1 MSQDALGSP
10 LLHLDLPA
18 DLLHGVA
25 LRPPA
30 VLWDGARYRGSVL
43 QQAQWDQARVLSG
56 VVTVVRHTHFAGV
69 VAVSAVHARQA
80 AMVLAPVWQAS
91 DAVQTP
97 PDDAA
102 DSDEIRYGLR
112 LPPLDTPVGVRA
124 TVWAL
129 NGHAGV
135 WLPACTPGTQ
145 AQIRR
150 ELAALLQQAVETI
163 RVTVHAT
170 IDGADSEGGDAAHP
184 LDLMDA
190 AADAALLSQA
200 VGRPVCVV
208 CRSGVA
214 EELVLRVPVDDAT
227 AGSAGGGADA
237 LNAAAL
243 NAAVSDAGALNA
255 AASNAG
261 ASNAAVSDAGTSNA
275 DASNAFASDG
285 SATNAT
291 AFTPQLDSRAAA
303 GAASLRSDAPWAVR
317 PSLARLLSQPA
328 QAGASAHATVCGASV
343 TSPRRA
349 LPPLRASVDELNA
362 AQVFAQE
369 SQWHEAALAHGKDP
383 IAWRLEQLPEGKGRQ
398 LARQVVGRARLNTG
412 AGAGAGAGA
421 DANAGAGAGADAN
434 AKANAKANAN
444 ANADADAAPA
454 PSAGLL
460 HGTGFATAQV
470 QCVDDDGAARMV
482 WSAWV
487 AEVSVRAQTG
497 QVEVTRVVAGHDS
510 QRLQPAQGAPVHAH
524 IEQQTPWLLD
534 NARRL
539 LAGPP
544 AFDDWVSPSF
554 KDDAADRAV
563 RPYEGGDG
571 AMRPRAAGDVADG
584 NVTQGRLAVD
594 GVVTLPAAAAIANA
608 IHQATGVRLRQAPF
622 DTEALRLALQDRRR
636 PKWGTSARGRLAR
649 AGVWLAAGVAGLAG
663 MVAALWPVKSALPLT
678 AGPDVS
684 LYSMR
689 AIERGRVVAAAGDC
703 IACHTAPGGQANAGG
718 LALDTPFGTIYS
730 TNITPDNDTG
740 IGRWSYP
747 AFERAMRQGVHQDG
761 RQLYPAFPY
770 TAYAKLSEADMQ
782 ALYGYLMSQPAVK
795 SEPPKT
801 QLAFPFNMRPLLA
814 GWNALFHDAT
824 PFTPDPSRSAQWL
837 RGAYL
842 VEGVGHCAACH
853 SPRNRLGA
861 EKKGVHY
868 LAGGEAEGWTAPAL
882 NQLASGPR
890 AWSGDELFQYLRTGY
905 SPSHGVAAGP
915 MAPVIHGLAE
925 LPDSDLKAIT
935 TYLLDLPKRQGDG
948 NAEYAASAASASA
961 SASAS
966 ATASPSP
973 SLSSLSPKTQTTI
986 NTAAAPKT
994 ASASAS
1000 ATTPAAATIQSL
1012 QGRRANGERI
1022 YQNACAVCHEAGSGP
1037 TLFGAKPL
1045 LAANTNLHADT
1056 PDNLIQVILH
1066 GIQEP
1071 ADDALGYMPGFKD
1084 SLDDKQVA
1092 DLLGYLRERFA
1103 PDEDAW
1109 PDPGTTIKRL
1119 RNHAELN

>member
-1 MSQDALGSP
+1 MSSDTLALPHHHAGLSAA
-10 LLHLDLPA
+10 LPA

-25 LRPPA
+25 LRPPS

-43 QQAQWDQARVLSG
+43 QHAQLEQARGLAG
-56 VVTVVRHTHFAGV
+56 VVMAVQRTHFAGV
-69 VAVSAVHARQA
+69 VAVSPVHARQA
-80 AMVLAPVWQAS
+80 AVALVPVWHGP

-97 PDDAA
+97 RADAA
-102 DSDEIRYGLR
+102 DPDQIRYGMR
-112 LPPLDTPVGVRA
+112 LPSSEARAGARA
-124 TVWAL
+124 TAWVL
-129 NGHAGV
+129 NGHASV
-135 WLPACTPGTQ
+135 WLPACTPATQ
-145 AQIRR
+145 AQVRR
-150 ELAALLQQAVETI
+150 ELAALLQQAEDTI
-163 RVTVHAT
+163 NVTV
-170 IDGADSEGGDAAHP
+170 DGAVSEGQDAVHP

-200 VGRPVCVV
+200 VGRPVCVA
-208 CRSGVA
+208 CQSGVA
-214 EELVLRVPVDDAT
+214 DELVLRVPVTGGT
-227 AGSAGGGADA
+227 AESVA
-237 LNAAAL
+237 LNADDSDSSTVTPQPASAADACVASL
-243 NAAVSDAGALNA
+243 LSDA
-255 AASNAG
+255 S
-261 ASNAAVSDAGTSNA
+261 
-275 DASNAFASDG
+275 
-285 SATNAT
+285 
-291 AFTPQLDSRAAA
+291 
-303 GAASLRSDAPWAVR
+303 WAMR
-317 PSLARLLSQPA
+317 PSLARLLSQPG
-328 QAGASAHATVCGASV
+328 QASASAHATVSGDSV
-343 TSPRRA
+343 RSSRRA

-369 SQWHEAALAHGKDP
+369 SQWHEAALAQDKDP
-383 IAWRLEQLPEGKGRQ
+383 IAWRLEHLPEGKGRD
-398 LARQVVGRARLNTG
+398 LARQVIARATSR
-412 AGAGAGAGA
+412 A
-421 DANAGAGAGADAN
+421 DD
-434 AKANAKANAN
+434 
-444 ANADADAAPA
+444 APA
-454 PSAGLL
+454 PRVGLL

-487 AEVSVRAQTG
+487 AEVSVQPQTG
-497 QVEVTRVVAGHDS
+497 HVDVTRVVAGHDS
-510 QRLQPAQGAPVHAH
+510 QHLQSAQAASMQAE
-524 IEQQTPWLLD
+524 IEQQTPWLLA

-544 AFDDWVSPSF
+544 AFDVWTSPSQQH
-554 KDDAADRAV
+554 DAEAAV
-563 RPYEGGDG
+563 ALRRYESGDG
-571 AMRPRAAGDVADG
+571 LVQRAATANALDG
-584 NVTQGRLAVD
+584 VVKQGQLAVD

-608 IHQATGVRLRQAPF
+608 IHNATGVRLRQAPF
-622 DTEALRLALQDRRR
+622 DTESLRLALADQR
-636 PKWGTSARGRLAR
+636 PARARGVLAR
-649 AGVWLAAGVAGLAG
+649 GWMWLAAGMAGLAG
-663 MVAALWPVKSALPLT
+663 VAAALWPLKPALPLT
-678 AGPDVS
+678 ASPDVS

-689 AIERGRVVAAAGDC
+689 AIERGRLVAAAGDC
-703 IACHTAPGGQANAGG
+703 IACHTAPGGKANAGG

-770 TAYAKLSEADMQ
+770 TAYAKLSDADMQ

-861 EKKGVHY
+861 EKKGVHH
-868 LAGGEAEGWTAPAL
+868 LAGGEAEGWSAPAL
-882 NQLASGPR
+882 NQLATGPR
-890 AWSGDELFQYLRTGY
+890 AWTDDELFQYLRTGY

-925 LPDSDLKAIT
+925 LPDSDVKAIT
-935 TYLLDLPKRQGDG
+935 TYLLDLPKPKG
-948 NAEYAASAASASA
+948 EPAAAPVAPASS
-961 SASAS
+961 SSS
-966 ATASPSP
+966 SPSP
-973 SLSSLSPKTQTTI
+973 SPSSPSSLLP
-986 NTAAAPKT
+986 AAAT
-994 ASASAS
+994 TTTTTTTSAPSPA
-1000 ATTPAAATIQSL
+1000 PAAATIQSL

-1045 LAANTNLHADT
+1045 LSANTNLHAAT

-1109 PDPGTTIKRL
+1109 PDPTTTIKRL

>member
-1 MSQDALGSP
+1 MSSDTLALPHHHAGLP
-10 LLHLDLPA
+10 AALPA

-25 LRPPA
+25 LRPPS

-43 QQAQWDQARVLSG
+43 QHVQLDQARALAG
-56 VVTVVRHTHFAGV
+56 VVMAVQRTHFAGV
-69 VAVSAVHARQA
+69 VAVSPVHARQA
-80 AMVLAPVWQAS
+80 AVALAPVWHAP

-97 PDDAA
+97 RADAA
-102 DSDEIRYGLR
+102 DPDQIRYGMR
-112 LPPLDTPVGVRA
+112 LPSSEPRAGARA
-124 TVWAL
+124 TAWVL
-129 NGHAGV
+129 NGHASV
-135 WLPACTPGTQ
+135 WLPACTPATQ
-145 AQIRR
+145 AQVRR
-150 ELAALLQQAVETI
+150 ELAALLQQAEDTI
-163 RVTVHAT
+163 NVTV
-170 IDGADSEGGDAAHP
+170 DGAVSEGQDAVHP

-200 VGRPVCVV
+200 VGRPVCVA
-208 CRSGVA
+208 CQSGVA
-214 EELVLRVPVDDAT
+214 DELVLRVPVTDAT
-227 AGSAGGGADA
+227 AESVA
-237 LNAAAL
+237 L
-243 NAAVSDAGALNA
+243 
-255 AASNAG
+255 
-261 ASNAAVSDAGTSNA
+261 NA
-275 DASNAFASDG
+275 DASDS
-285 SATNAT
+285 STV
-291 AFTPQLDSRAAA
+291 TPQPASAADA
-303 GAASLRSDAPWAVR
+303 CVASLLSDAPWAVR
-317 PSLARLLSQPA
+317 PSLARLLSQPG
-328 QAGASAHATVCGASV
+328 QASASAHATVSGDSV
-343 TSPRRA
+343 GSSRRA

-369 SQWHEAALAHGKDP
+369 SLWHEAALAQDKDP
-383 IAWRLEQLPEGKGRQ
+383 IAWRLEHLPEGKGRD
-398 LARQVVGRARLNTG
+398 LARQVIDRATSR
-412 AGAGAGAGA
+412 A
-421 DANAGAGAGADAN
+421 DD
-434 AKANAKANAN
+434 
-444 ANADADAAPA
+444 APA
-454 PSAGLL
+454 PRVGLL

-487 AEVSVRAQTG
+487 AEVSVQPQTG
-497 QVEVTRVVAGHDS
+497 HVDVTRVVAGHDS
-510 QRLQPAQGAPVHAH
+510 QHLHPAQAASMQAE
-524 IEQQTPWLLD
+524 IEQQTPWLLA

-544 AFDDWVSPSF
+544 AFDDWTSPTQQH
-554 KDDAADRAV
+554 DAEAAV
-563 RPYEGGDG
+563 ALRRYESGDG
-571 AMRPRAAGDVADG
+571 LVQRDATANALDG
-584 NVTQGRLAVD
+584 VVKQGQLAVD

-608 IHQATGVRLRQAPF
+608 IHNATGVRLRQAPF
-622 DTEALRLALQDRRR
+622 DTESLRLALADQR
-636 PKWGTSARGRLAR
+636 PTRGRGVLARGWM
-649 AGVWLAAGVAGLAG
+649 WLAAGMAGLAG
-663 MVAALWPVKSALPLT
+663 VAAALWPLKPALPLT

-689 AIERGRVVAAAGDC
+689 AVERGRLVAAAGDC
-703 IACHTAPGGQANAGG
+703 IACHTAPGGKANAGG

-770 TAYAKLSEADMQ
+770 TAYAKLSDADMQ

-801 QLAFPFNMRPLLA
+801 ELAFPFNMRPLLA

-882 NQLASGPR
+882 NQLATGPR
-890 AWSGDELFQYLRTGY
+890 AWTGDELFQYLRTGY

-925 LPDSDLKAIT
+925 LPDSDVKAIT
-935 TYLLDLPKRQGDG
+935 TYLLDLPKPKGEP
-948 NAEYAASAASASA
+948 AAAPVAPASSSPAASSS
-961 SASAS
+961 S
-966 ATASPSP
+966 SPSP
-973 SLSSLSPKTQTTI
+973 SPSSPSSLSP
-986 NTAAAPKT
+986 AAAT
-994 ASASAS
+994 APSPA
-1000 ATTPAAATIQSL
+1000 PAAATIQSL

-1045 LAANTNLHADT
+1045 LSANTNLHATT

-1109 PDPGTTIKRL
+1109 PDPTTTIKRL

>member
-1 MSQDALGSP
+1 MSSDTLASP
-10 LLHLDLPA
+10 HHHAGLPA
-18 DLLHGVA
+18 ALPTDLLHGLA
-25 LRPPA
+25 LRPPS

-43 QQAQWDQARVLSG
+43 QHAQLDQARALAG
-56 VVTVVRHTHFAGV
+56 VVLAVQRTHFVGV
-69 VAVSAVHARQA
+69 VAVSPVHARQA
-80 AMVLAPVWQAS
+80 AMALAPVWQAP

-97 PDDAA
+97 RADAA
-102 DSDEIRYGLR
+102 DSDPIRYGMR
-112 LPPLDTPVGVRA
+112 LPSSEPRAGARA
-124 TVWAL
+124 TAWVL
-129 NGHAGV
+129 NGHASM
-135 WLPACTPGTQ
+135 WLPACSPATQ
-145 AQIRR
+145 AQVRR
-150 ELAALLQQAVETI
+150 ELAALLQQAEDTI
-163 RVTVHAT
+163 RVTV
-170 IDGADSEGGDAAHP
+170 DGAVSAGQDAVHP

-200 VGRPVCVV
+200 VGRPVCVA
-208 CRSGVA
+208 CQSHAA
-214 EELVLRVPVDDAT
+214 EELVLRVPVTGAT
-227 AGSAGGGADA
+227 TESVA
-237 LNAAAL
+237 LNVVASNHAA
-243 NAAVSDAGALNA
+243 SNA
-255 AASNAG
+255 AASNASTSS
-261 ASNAAVSDAGTSNA
+261 ASTLSPQPASAADAFVAAMLSDAS
-275 DASNAFASDG
+275 
-285 SATNAT
+285 
-291 AFTPQLDSRAAA
+291 
-303 GAASLRSDAPWAVR
+303 WAVR
-317 PSLARLLSQPA
+317 PSLARLLSQPG
-328 QAGASAHATVCGASV
+328 QASASAHATVCGASV
-343 TSPRRA
+343 TSSRRA

-369 SQWHEAALAHGKDP
+369 SQWHENALAHDKDP
-383 IAWRLEQLPEGKGRQ
+383 IAWRLEHLPEGKGRE
-398 LARQVVGRARLNTG
+398 LARQVVDRATSH
-412 AGAGAGAGA
+412 A
-421 DANAGAGAGADAN
+421 D
-434 AKANAKANAN
+434 
-444 ANADADAAPA
+444 DAAA
-454 PSAGLL
+454 RRAGLL

-487 AEVSVRAQTG
+487 AEVSVQPQTG
-497 QVEVTRVVAGHDS
+497 HVDVTRVVAGHDS
-510 QRLQPAQGAPVHAH
+510 QHMQPAQAASMHAE
-524 IEQQTPWLLD
+524 IEQQTPWLLA

-544 AFDDWVSPSF
+544 TFDDWTSPSQQ
-554 KDDAADRAV
+554 DDAENAIALRRDA
-563 RPYEGGDG
+563 GGDG
-571 AMRPRAAGDVADG
+571 LVQRDATANALDG
-584 NVTQGRLAVD
+584 VVKQGQLAVD
-594 GVVTLPAAAAIANA
+594 GAVTLPAAAAIANA
-608 IHQATGVRLRQAPF
+608 IHNATGVRLRQAPF
-622 DTEALRLALQDRRR
+622 DTESLRLALANQR
-636 PKWGTSARGRLAR
+636 PSRARGLLAR
-649 AGVWLAAGVAGLAG
+649 GGVWLAAGMAGLAG
-663 MVAALWPVKSALPLT
+663 VAAALWPLKPALPLT

-684 LYSMR
+684 LYSLR
-689 AIERGRVVAAAGDC
+689 AIERGRLVAAAGDC
-703 IACHTAPGGQANAGG
+703 IACHTAPGGKANAGG

-770 TAYAKLSEADMQ
+770 TAYAKLSDADMQ

-882 NQLASGPR
+882 NQLAIGPR
-890 AWSGDELFQYLRTGY
+890 AWTGDELFQYLRTGY

-925 LPDSDLKAIT
+925 LPDSDVKAIT
-935 TYLLDLPKRQGDG
+935 TYLLDLPKPKG
-948 NAEYAASAASASA
+948 EPAAAPVAPASS
-961 SASAS
+961 SP
-966 ATASPSP
+966 ATSPLSSSSPSSP
-973 SLSSLSPKTQTTI
+973 SSLSP
-986 NTAAAPKT
+986 AAATTTTTTT
-994 ASASAS
+994 ATSPA
-1000 ATTPAAATIQSL
+1000 PAAATIHSL

-1045 LAANTNLHADT
+1045 LSANTNLHAAT

-1109 PDPGTTIKRL
+1109 PDPTTTIKRL

>member
-1 MSQDALGSP
+1 MSSDTLASP
-10 LLHLDLPA
+10 HHHAGLPAALPA

-25 LRPPA
+25 LRPSG

-43 QQAQWDQARVLSG
+43 QHVELDQARALAG
-56 VVTVVRHTHFAGV
+56 VVMAVQRTHFAGV
-69 VAVSAVHARQA
+69 VAVSPVHARQA
-80 AMVLAPVWQAS
+80 AMALAPVWLAP
-91 DAVQTP
+91 DAVQGSRA
-97 PDDAA
+97 DAA
-102 DSDEIRYGLR
+102 DPDQIRYGMR
-112 LPPLDTPVGVRA
+112 LPSSEPRAGARA
-124 TVWAL
+124 TAWVL
-129 NGHAGV
+129 NGHASV
-135 WLPACTPGTQ
+135 WLPACSLATQ
-145 AQIRR
+145 AQVRR
-150 ELAALLQQAVETI
+150 ELAALLQQAEDTI
-163 RVTVHAT
+163 NVTVGGAV
-170 IDGADSEGGDAAHP
+170 DGAVAESQDSVHP

-200 VGRPVCVV
+200 VGRPVCVA
-208 CRSGVA
+208 CQSHVA
-214 EELVLRVPVDDAT
+214 DELVLRVAT
-227 AGSAGGGADA
+227 AGETAESVA
-237 LNAAAL
+237 LNAFASNTGAA
-243 NAAVSDAGALNA
+243 NA
-255 AASNAG
+255 AASDAAPSS
-261 ASNAAVSDAGTSNA
+261 ASSLTPQPASAADGCVAALLSDAS
-275 DASNAFASDG
+275 
-285 SATNAT
+285 
-291 AFTPQLDSRAAA
+291 
-303 GAASLRSDAPWAVR
+303 WAVR
-317 PSLARLLSQPA
+317 PSLARLLSQPG
-328 QAGASAHATVCGASV
+328 QASASAHATVCGASV
-343 TSPRRA
+343 TSSRRVQ
-349 LPPLRASVDELNA
+349 PPLRASVDELNA

-369 SQWHEAALAHGKDP
+369 SQWHEAALAQDKDP
-383 IAWRLEQLPEGKGRQ
+383 IAWRLEHLPEGKGRD
-398 LARQVVGRARLNTG
+398 LARQVVDRAATH
-412 AGAGAGAGA
+412 A
-421 DANAGAGAGADAN
+421 DD
-434 AKANAKANAN
+434 
-444 ANADADAAPA
+444 APA
-454 PSAGLL
+454 PRPGLL
-460 HGTGFATAQV
+460 HGRGFATAQV

-487 AEVSVRAQTG
+487 AEVSVQPQTG
-497 QVEVTRVVAGHDS
+497 HVDVTRVVAGHDS
-510 QRLQPAQGAPVHAH
+510 QHLQPAQAASMQAE
-524 IEQQTPWLLD
+524 IEQQTPWLLA

-544 AFDDWVSPSF
+544 AFDDWASPSQQE
-554 KDDAADRAV
+554 DAETAIALR
-563 RPYEGGDG
+563 GD
-571 AMRPRAAGDVADG
+571 ASRDG
-584 NVTQGRLAVD
+584 LVQRDATANALDGVVKQGQLAVD

-608 IHQATGVRLRQAPF
+608 IHNATGVRLRQAPF
-622 DTEALRLALQDRRR
+622 DTESLRLALADQR
-636 PKWGTSARGRLAR
+636 PARARGPLAR
-649 AGVWLAAGVAGLAG
+649 GWMWLAAGMAGLAG
-663 MVAALWPVKSALPLT
+663 VAAALWPLKPALPLT

-684 LYSMR
+684 LYSKR
-689 AIERGRVVAAAGDC
+689 AIERGRLVAAAGDC
-703 IACHTAPGGQANAGG
+703 IACHTAPGGKANAGG

-770 TAYAKLSEADMQ
+770 TAYAKLSDADMQ

-882 NQLASGPR
+882 NQLASGAR
-890 AWSGDELFQYLRTGY
+890 AWTGDELFQYLRTGY

-925 LPDSDLKAIT
+925 LPDSDVKAIT
-935 TYLLDLPKRQGDG
+935 TYLLDLPKPKG
-948 NAEYAASAASASA
+948 EPAAAPVATASSSSAASPS
-961 SASAS
+961 S
-966 ATASPSP
+966 SPSP
-973 SLSSLSPKTQTTI
+973 SPSSPSSLSP
-986 NTAAAPKT
+986 AAATTT
-994 ASASAS
+994 AT
-1000 ATTPAAATIQSL
+1000 ATAPSPAPAAPTIQSL

-1037 TLFGAKPL
+1037 TLFGVKPL
-1045 LAANTNLHADT
+1045 LSANTNLHAAT

-1084 SLDDKQVA
+1084 SLDDRQVA

-1109 PDPGTTIKRL
+1109 PDPTTTIKRL

>member
-1 MSQDALGSP
+1 MSSNTLASP
-10 LLHLDLPA
+10 RHHAGLPAALPA

-25 LRPPA
+25 LRPPG

-43 QQAQWDQARVLSG
+43 RHVQLDQARALAG
-56 VVTVVRHTHFAGV
+56 VVMAVQRTHFAGV
-69 VAVSAVHARQA
+69 VAVSPVHARQA
-80 AMVLAPVWQAS
+80 AMALAPVWQA
-91 DAVQTP
+91 
-97 PDDAA
+97 PDVVPSSRADAA
-102 DSDEIRYGLR
+102 DPDQLRYGMR
-112 LPPLDTPVGVRA
+112 LPSSEPRA
-124 TVWAL
+124 GARVTAWVL
-129 NGHAGV
+129 NGHASV
-135 WLPACTPGTQ
+135 WLPACTPGTH

-150 ELAALLQQAVETI
+150 ELAALLQQAEGTI
-163 RVTVHAT
+163 SVTV
-170 IDGADSEGGDAAHP
+170 DGVVDGVVAESQDAVHP

-200 VGRPVCVV
+200 VGRPVCVA
-208 CRSGVA
+208 CQSSVA
-214 EELVLRVPVDDAT
+214 DELVLRVPVT
-227 AGSAGGGADA
+227 GARA
-237 LNAAAL
+237 ES
-243 NAAVSDAGALNA
+243 V
-255 AASNAG
+255 
-261 ASNAAVSDAGTSNA
+261 ASNAAVSNA
-275 DASNAFASDG
+275 APSSG
-285 SATNAT
+285 STL
-291 AFTPQLDSRAAA
+291 TPQTASAAD
-303 GAASLRSDAPWAVR
+303 GRVAALLSDAAWAVR
-317 PSLARLLSQPA
+317 PSLARLLSQPG
-328 QAGASAHATVCGASV
+328 QASASAHATVCGASV
-343 TSPRRA
+343 TSSRRA
-349 LPPLRASVDELNA
+349 LPPLRARVDELNA

-369 SQWHEAALAHGKDP
+369 SQWHEAALAQDKDP
-383 IAWRLEQLPEGKGRQ
+383 IAWRLEHLPEGKGRD
-398 LARQVVGRARLNTG
+398 LARQVVDRATSR
-412 AGAGAGAGA
+412 
-421 DANAGAGAGADAN
+421 
-434 AKANAKANAN
+434 
-444 ANADADAAPA
+444 ADADAAPR
-454 PSAGLL
+454 AGLL

-487 AEVSVRAQTG
+487 AEVSVQPQTG
-497 QVEVTRVVAGHDS
+497 HVDVTRVVAGHDS
-510 QRLQPAQGAPVHAH
+510 QFLQPAQSASMQAE
-524 IEQQTPWLLD
+524 IEQQTPWLLA

-544 AFDDWVSPSF
+544 AFDDWTSPSQQGDAETAIALRGDASRDGLVPRDATANAL
-554 KDDAADRAV
+554 DDV
-563 RPYEGGDG
+563 
-571 AMRPRAAGDVADG
+571 VK
-584 NVTQGRLAVD
+584 QGQLAVD

-608 IHQATGVRLRQAPF
+608 IRNATGVRLRQAPF
-622 DTEALRLALQDRRR
+622 DTESLRLALADQR
-636 PKWGTSARGRLAR
+636 PARARGPLAR
-649 AGVWLAAGVAGLAG
+649 GWMWLAAGMAGLAG
-663 MVAALWPVKSALPLT
+663 VAAALWPIKPALPLT

-684 LYSMR
+684 LYSIR
-689 AIERGRVVAAAGDC
+689 AIERGRLVAAAGDC
-703 IACHTAPGGQANAGG
+703 IACHTAPGGKANAGG

-770 TAYAKLSEADMQ
+770 TAYAKLSDADMQ

-890 AWSGDELFQYLRTGY
+890 AWTGDELFQYLRTGY

-925 LPDSDLKAIT
+925 LPDSDVQAIT
-935 TYLLDLPKRQGDG
+935 TYLLDLPKPKGER
-948 NAEYAASAASASA
+948 AAAPVAPAAPVDPSSTSSPSAS
-961 SASAS
+961 
-966 ATASPSP
+966 SP
-973 SLSSLSPKTQTTI
+973 SSLSP
-986 NTAAAPKT
+986 AAAT
-994 ASASAS
+994 ANRPA
-1000 ATTPAAATIQSL
+1000 PAAATIQSL

-1045 LAANTNLHADT
+1045 LSANTNLHAAT

-1109 PDPGTTIKRL
+1109 PDPTTTIKRL

>member
-1 MSQDALGSP
+1 MSSDTLALPHHHAGLSAALP
-10 LLHLDLPA
+10 AALPA

-25 LRPPA
+25 LRPPS

-43 QQAQWDQARVLSG
+43 QHVQLDQARALAG
-56 VVTVVRHTHFAGV
+56 VVMAVQRTHFAGV
-69 VAVSAVHARQA
+69 VAVSPVHARQA
-80 AMVLAPVWQAS
+80 AVALAPVWHAP

-97 PDDAA
+97 RADAA
-102 DSDEIRYGLR
+102 DPDQIRYGMR
-112 LPPLDTPVGVRA
+112 LPSSEPRAGARA
-124 TVWAL
+124 TAWVL
-129 NGHAGV
+129 NVHASV
-135 WLPACTPGTQ
+135 WLPACTPATQ
-145 AQIRR
+145 AQVRR
-150 ELAALLQQAVETI
+150 ELAALLQQAEDTI
-163 RVTVHAT
+163 SVTV
-170 IDGADSEGGDAAHP
+170 DGAVSEGQDAVHP

-200 VGRPVCVV
+200 VGRPVCVA
-208 CRSGVA
+208 CQSGVA
-214 EELVLRVPVDDAT
+214 DELVLRVPVTDAE
-227 AGSAGGGADA
+227 SASVAFDA
-237 LNAAAL
+237 VASNAFA
-243 NAAVSDAGALNA
+243 SNA
-255 AASNAG
+255 AASNAALSS
-261 ASNAAVSDAGTSNA
+261 ASTLTPQPASVADGRVAALLSDAS
-275 DASNAFASDG
+275 
-285 SATNAT
+285 
-291 AFTPQLDSRAAA
+291 
-303 GAASLRSDAPWAVR
+303 WAVR
-317 PSLARLLSQPA
+317 PSLARLLSQPG
-328 QAGASAHATVCGASV
+328 QASASAHATVSGDSV
-343 TSPRRA
+343 GSSRRA

-369 SQWHEAALAHGKDP
+369 SQWHEAALAQDKDP
-383 IAWRLEQLPEGKGRQ
+383 IAWRLEHLPEGKGRD
-398 LARQVVGRARLNTG
+398 LARQVIDRATSR
-412 AGAGAGAGA
+412 AA
-421 DANAGAGAGADAN
+421 D
-434 AKANAKANAN
+434 
-444 ANADADAAPA
+444 APA
-454 PSAGLL
+454 PRVGLL

-470 QCVDDDGAARMV
+470 QCVDDDGAACMV

-487 AEVSVRAQTG
+487 AEVSVQPQTG
-497 QVEVTRVVAGHDS
+497 HVDVTRVVAGHDS
-510 QRLQPAQGAPVHAH
+510 QHLHPAQAASMQAE
-524 IEQQTPWLLD
+524 IEQQTPWLLA

-544 AFDDWVSPSF
+544 AFDDWTSPSQQAGS
-554 KDDAADRAV
+554 DAAVALRRD
-563 RPYEGGDG
+563 ESGDG
-571 AMRPRAAGDVADG
+571 LVQRAATANALDG
-584 NVTQGRLAVD
+584 VVKQGQLAVD

-608 IHQATGVRLRQAPF
+608 IHNATGVRLRQAPF
-622 DTEALRLALQDRRR
+622 DTESLRLALADQR
-636 PKWGTSARGRLAR
+636 PVRGRGVLARGWM
-649 AGVWLAAGVAGLAG
+649 WLAAGMAGLAG
-663 MVAALWPVKSALPLT
+663 VAAALWPLKPALPLT

-689 AIERGRVVAAAGDC
+689 AIERGRLVAAAGDC
-703 IACHTAPGGQANAGG
+703 IACHTAPGGKANAGG

-770 TAYAKLSEADMQ
+770 TAYAKLSDADMQ

-801 QLAFPFNMRPLLA
+801 ELAFPFNMRPLLA

-882 NQLASGPR
+882 NQLATGPR
-890 AWSGDELFQYLRTGY
+890 AWTGDELFQYLRTGY

-925 LPDSDLKAIT
+925 LPDSDVKAIT
-935 TYLLDLPKRQGDG
+935 TYLLDLPKPKGEREVVPV
-948 NAEYAASAASASA
+948 APVAP
-961 SASAS
+961 
-966 ATASPSP
+966 ASPSP
-973 SLSSLSPKTQTTI
+973 AASRSPSPSSPSSPSP
-986 NTAAAPKT
+986 AAAT
-994 ASASAS
+994 APSPA
-1000 ATTPAAATIQSL
+1000 PAAATIQSL

-1045 LAANTNLHADT
+1045 LSANTNLHAAA

-1109 PDPGTTIKRL
+1109 PDPTTTIKRL

>member
-10 LLHLDLPA
+10 LHHLGLPA

-43 QQAQWDQARVLSG
+43 QHAQWDQARALSG

-69 VAVSAVHARQA
+69 VAVSPVHARQA
-80 AMVLAPVWQAS
+80 AMALAPVWQAPDS
-91 DAVQTP
+91 VQTP
-97 PDDAA
+97 RDDVA
-102 DSDEIRYGLR
+102 DSDEIRYGLC
-112 LPPLDTPVGVRA
+112 LPSFEAPAGARA

-135 WLPACTPGTQ
+135 WLPPCRPGTQ

-150 ELAALLQQAVETI
+150 ELAALLQQAQETI

-170 IDGADSEGGDAAHP
+170 IDGAVSEGHDAVHP

-200 VGRPVCVV
+200 VGRPVCVA

-214 EELVLRVPVDDAT
+214 EELVLRLPVDDAT
-227 AGSAGGGADA
+227 FDSAGWD
-237 LNAAAL
+237 AAAL
-243 NAAVSDAGALNA
+243 NAG
-255 AASNAG
+255 ASNAG
-261 ASNAAVSDAGTSNA
+261 ASNASASNAAVPNAAALNVWASNA
-275 DASNAFASDG
+275 DATNA

-291 AFTPQLDSRAAA
+291 AFAPQPDSLAAA

-328 QAGASAHATVCGASV
+328 LAGASAQATVCGAPV

-383 IAWRLEQLPEGKGRQ
+383 ISWRVEHLPEGKGRE
-398 LARQVVGRARLNTG
+398 LARQVVSRARLNTG
-412 AGAGAGAGA
+412 AGAGADADAGAGENA
-421 DANAGAGAGADAN
+421 GAGEDANANAGAG
-434 AKANAKANAN
+434 ANAN
-444 ANADADAAPA
+444 ANADTDAAPA
-454 PSAGLL
+454 PTAGLL

-554 KDDAADRAV
+554 KDDAPGRAV
-563 RPYEGGDG
+563 RPYAGSEG
-571 AMRPRAAGDVADG
+571 AMLPRAAGDVADG

-608 IHQATGVRLRQAPF
+608 IHNATGVRLRQAPF
-622 DTEALRLALQDRRR
+622 DTEALRLALQDHGR
-636 PKWGTSARGRLAR
+636 PSWGTSARGRLAR

-663 MVAALWPVKSALPLT
+663 MVAALWPIKPALPLT

-689 AIERGRVVAAAGDC
+689 AIERGRLVAAAGDC

-925 LPDSDLKAIT
+925 LPDNDLKAIT
-935 TYLLDLPKRQGDG
+935 AYLLDLPKRQGDG

-966 ATASPSP
+966 ATPSPSP
-973 SLSSLSPKTQTTI
+973 SLSSPSSKTETKTKTTTETTTD
-986 NTAAAPKT
+986 TAAAPKT
-994 ASASAS
+994 SSASAS

-1037 TLFGAKPL
+1037 TLFGARPL
-1045 LAANTNLHADT
+1045 LSANTNLHADT

-1084 SLDDKQVA
+1084 SLDDRQVA

-1103 PDEDAW
+1103 PDKEAW
-1109 PDPGTTIKRL
+1109 ADPGTTIKQL

>member
-1 MSQDALGSP
+1 MSSDTLASP
-10 LLHLDLPA
+10 HHHAGLPAALPA
-18 DLLHGVA
+18 DLLHGVV
-25 LRPPA
+25 LRPPS

-43 QQAQWDQARVLSG
+43 QHVQLDQARVLAG
-56 VVTVVRHTHFAGV
+56 VVMAVQRTHFAGV
-69 VAVSAVHARQA
+69 VAVSPVHARQA
-80 AMVLAPVWQAS
+80 AVALAPVWHAP
-91 DAVQTP
+91 DAIQTP
-97 PDDAA
+97 RADAA
-102 DSDEIRYGLR
+102 DPDQIRYCMRQPSSEPRAGA
-112 LPPLDTPVGVRA
+112 RA
-124 TVWAL
+124 TAWVL
-129 NGHAGV
+129 NGHASV
-135 WLPACTPGTQ
+135 WLPACTPATQ
-145 AQIRR
+145 AQVRR
-150 ELAALLQQAVETI
+150 ELAALLQQAEDTI
-163 RVTVHAT
+163 SISA
-170 IDGADSEGGDAAHP
+170 DGAVDGAAFEGQDAVHP

-200 VGRPVCVV
+200 VGRPVCVA
-208 CRSGVA
+208 CQSGVA
-214 EELVLRVPVDDAT
+214 DELVLRVPVTDGESASVAFDAV
-227 AGSAGGGADA
+227 AS
-237 LNAAAL
+237 NAFA
-243 NAAVSDAGALNA
+243 SNA
-255 AASNAG
+255 AASNAALSS
-261 ASNAAVSDAGTSNA
+261 ASTL
-275 DASNAFASDG
+275 
-285 SATNAT
+285 
-291 AFTPQLDSRAAA
+291 TPQPASVADGRV
-303 GAASLRSDAPWAVR
+303 ASLLSDAPWAVR
-317 PSLARLLSQPA
+317 PSLARLLSQPG
-328 QAGASAHATVCGASV
+328 QASASAYATVCGASV
-343 TSPRRA
+343 TSSRRA

-369 SQWHEAALAHGKDP
+369 SQWHEAALAQDKDP
-383 IAWRLEQLPEGKGRQ
+383 IAWRLEHLPEGKGRD
-398 LARQVVGRARLNTG
+398 LARQVIDRATSR
-412 AGAGAGAGA
+412 A
-421 DANAGAGAGADAN
+421 DD
-434 AKANAKANAN
+434 
-444 ANADADAAPA
+444 APA
-454 PSAGLL
+454 PRVGLL

-487 AEVSVRAQTG
+487 AEVSVQPQTG
-497 QVEVTRVVAGHDS
+497 HVDVTRVVAGHDS
-510 QRLQPAQGAPVHAH
+510 QHLQAAQAASMQAE
-524 IEQQTPWLLD
+524 IEQQTPWLLA

-544 AFDDWVSPSF
+544 AFDDWTSPSQQAGS
-554 KDDAADRAV
+554 DAAVALR
-563 RPYEGGDG
+563 RYESVDG
-571 AMRPRAAGDVADG
+571 LVQRDATANALDG
-584 NVTQGRLAVD
+584 VVKQGQLAVD

-608 IHQATGVRLRQAPF
+608 IHNATGVRLRQAPF
-622 DTEALRLALQDRRR
+622 DTESLRLALADQR
-636 PKWGTSARGRLAR
+636 PARARGLLGR
-649 AGVWLAAGVAGLAG
+649 GWVWLAAGMAGLAG
-663 MVAALWPVKSALPLT
+663 VAAALWPLKPAMPLT

-689 AIERGRVVAAAGDC
+689 AIERGRLVAAAGDC
-703 IACHTAPGGQANAGG
+703 IACHTAPGGKANAGG

-770 TAYAKLSEADMQ
+770 TAYAKLSDADMQ

-890 AWSGDELFQYLRTGY
+890 AWTGDELFQYLRTGY

-925 LPDSDLKAIT
+925 LPDSDVKAIT
-935 TYLLDLPKRQGDG
+935 TYLLDLPKPKGEPAAAPVAPG
-948 NAEYAASAASASA
+948 SSSPAASPLSS
-961 SASAS
+961 SSS
-966 ATASPSP
+966 SPSP
-973 SLSSLSPKTQTTI
+973 SPSSPSSLSP
-986 NTAAAPKT
+986 AAATTT
-994 ASASAS
+994 ATSPA
-1000 ATTPAAATIQSL
+1000 PAAATIQSL

-1045 LAANTNLHADT
+1045 LSANTNLHAAT

-1084 SLDDKQVA
+1084 SLDDRQVA

-1109 PDPGTTIKRL
+1109 PDPTTTIKRL

>member
-1 MSQDALGSP
+1 MSSDTLALPHHHAGLSAALP
-10 LLHLDLPA
+10 AALPA

-25 LRPPA
+25 LRPPS

-43 QQAQWDQARVLSG
+43 QHVQLDQARALAG
-56 VVTVVRHTHFAGV
+56 VVMAVQRTHFAGV
-69 VAVSAVHARQA
+69 VAVSPVHARQA
-80 AMVLAPVWQAS
+80 AVALAPVWQAS
-91 DAVQTP
+91 DSVQTP
-97 PDDAA
+97 RADAA
-102 DSDEIRYGLR
+102 DPDQIRYGMR
-112 LPPLDTPVGVRA
+112 LPSSEPRAGARA
-124 TVWAL
+124 TAWVL
-129 NGHAGV
+129 NGHASA
-135 WLPACTPGTQ
+135 WLPTCTPATQ
-145 AQIRR
+145 AQVRR
-150 ELAALLQQAVETI
+150 ELAALLQQAEDTI
-163 RVTVHAT
+163 SVTV
-170 IDGADSEGGDAAHP
+170 DGAVCEGQDAVHP
-184 LDLMDA
+184 LDLLDA

-200 VGRPVCVV
+200 VGRPVCVA
-208 CRSGVA
+208 CQSHA
-214 EELVLRVPVDDAT
+214 ADELVLRVPAAGET
-227 AGSAGGGADA
+227 AESVA
-237 LNAAAL
+237 L
-243 NAAVSDAGALNA
+243 
-255 AASNAG
+255 
-261 ASNAAVSDAGTSNA
+261 NA
-275 DASNAFASDG
+275 DASVS
-285 SATNAT
+285 STV
-291 AFTPQLDSRAAA
+291 TPQPASAADA
-303 GAASLRSDAPWAVR
+303 CVASLLSDAPWAVR
-317 PSLARLLSQPA
+317 PSLARLLSQPG
-328 QAGASAHATVCGASV
+328 QASASAHATVSGDFVRS
-343 TSPRRA
+343 SRRA

-369 SQWHEAALAHGKDP
+369 SQWHEAALAQDKDP
-383 IAWRLEQLPEGKGRQ
+383 IAWRLEHLPEGKGRN
-398 LARQVVGRARLNTG
+398 LARQVIDRATSR
-412 AGAGAGAGA
+412 A
-421 DANAGAGAGADAN
+421 DD
-434 AKANAKANAN
+434 
-444 ANADADAAPA
+444 APA
-454 PSAGLL
+454 PRVGLL

-487 AEVSVRAQTG
+487 AEVSVQPQTG
-497 QVEVTRVVAGHDS
+497 HVDVTRVVAGHDS
-510 QRLQPAQGAPVHAH
+510 QHLHPAQAASMQAE
-524 IEQQTPWLLD
+524 IEQQTPWLLA

-544 AFDDWVSPSF
+544 AFDDWTSPSQQAGS
-554 KDDAADRAV
+554 DAAVALRRD
-563 RPYEGGDG
+563 ESGDG
-571 AMRPRAAGDVADG
+571 LVQRAATANALDG
-584 NVTQGRLAVD
+584 VVKQGQLAVD

-608 IHQATGVRLRQAPF
+608 IHNATGVRLRQAPF
-622 DTEALRLALQDRRR
+622 DTESLRLALADQR
-636 PKWGTSARGRLAR
+636 PTRGRGVLARGWM
-649 AGVWLAAGVAGLAG
+649 WLAAGMAGLAG
-663 MVAALWPVKSALPLT
+663 VAAALWPLKPALPLT

-689 AIERGRVVAAAGDC
+689 AVERGRLVAAAGDC
-703 IACHTAPGGQANAGG
+703 IACHTAPGGKANAGG

-770 TAYAKLSEADMQ
+770 TAYAKLSDADMQ

-801 QLAFPFNMRPLLA
+801 QLAFPFNMRPLLV

-882 NQLASGPR
+882 NQLTSGPR
-890 AWSGDELFQYLRTGY
+890 AWTGDELFQYLRTGY

-925 LPDSDLKAIT
+925 LPDSDVKAIT
-935 TYLLDLPKRQGDG
+935 TYLLDLPKPKGEREVVPV
-948 NAEYAASAASASA
+948 APVAP
-961 SASAS
+961 
-966 ATASPSP
+966 ASPSP
-973 SLSSLSPKTQTTI
+973 AASRSPSPSPSPSSPSSLSP
-986 NTAAAPKT
+986 AAAT
-994 ASASAS
+994 APSPA
-1000 ATTPAAATIQSL
+1000 PAAATIQSL

-1045 LAANTNLHADT
+1045 LSANTNLHATT

-1109 PDPGTTIKRL
+1109 PDPTTTIKRL

>member
-1 MSQDALGSP
+1 MSSDTLASP
-10 LLHLDLPA
+10 HHHAGLPA
-18 DLLHGVA
+18 ALPTDLLHGLA
-25 LRPPA
+25 LRPPS

-43 QQAQWDQARVLSG
+43 QHAQLDQARALAG
-56 VVTVVRHTHFAGV
+56 VVLAVQRTHFVGV
-69 VAVSAVHARQA
+69 VAVSPVHARQA
-80 AMVLAPVWQAS
+80 AMALAPVWQAP

-97 PDDAA
+97 RADAA
-102 DSDEIRYGLR
+102 DSDPIRYGMR
-112 LPPLDTPVGVRA
+112 LPSSEPRAGARA
-124 TVWAL
+124 TAWVL
-129 NGHAGV
+129 NGHASM
-135 WLPACTPGTQ
+135 WLPACSPATQ
-145 AQIRR
+145 AQVRR
-150 ELAALLQQAVETI
+150 ELAALLQQAEDTI
-163 RVTVHAT
+163 NVTV
-170 IDGADSEGGDAAHP
+170 DGAVSEGQDAVHP

-200 VGRPVCVV
+200 VGRPVCVA
-208 CRSGVA
+208 CQSGVA
-214 EELVLRVPVDDAT
+214 DELVLRVPV
-227 AGSAGGGADA
+227 AGAESAPGASD
-237 LNAAAL
+237 AAAS
-243 NAAVSDAGALNA
+243 NAFASNA
-255 AASNAG
+255 AASNA
-261 ASNAAVSDAGTSNA
+261 ALSNASTL
-275 DASNAFASDG
+275 
-285 SATNAT
+285 
-291 AFTPQLDSRAAA
+291 TPQPASAAD
-303 GAASLRSDAPWAVR
+303 GCVAALLSEASWAVR
-317 PSLARLLSQPA
+317 PSMARLLSQPG
-328 QAGASAHATVCGASV
+328 QASASAYATVCGASV
-343 TSPRRA
+343 TSSRRA

-369 SQWHEAALAHGKDP
+369 SQWHENALAHDKDP
-383 IAWRLEQLPEGKGRQ
+383 IAWRLEHLPEGKGRE
-398 LARQVVGRARLNTG
+398 LARQVVDRATSH
-412 AGAGAGAGA
+412 A
-421 DANAGAGAGADAN
+421 D
-434 AKANAKANAN
+434 
-444 ANADADAAPA
+444 DAAA
-454 PSAGLL
+454 RRAGLL

-487 AEVSVRAQTG
+487 AEVSVQPQTG
-497 QVEVTRVVAGHDS
+497 HVDVTRVVAGHDS
-510 QRLQPAQGAPVHAH
+510 QHLQRAQAASMQAE
-524 IEQQTPWLLD
+524 IEQQTPWLLA

-544 AFDDWVSPSF
+544 AFDDWTSPSQQH
-554 KDDAADRAV
+554 DAEAAV
-563 RPYEGGDG
+563 ALRRHAGGEDLVHRDATGNALDG
-571 AMRPRAAGDVADG
+571 V
-584 NVTQGRLAVD
+584 VKQGQLAVD

-608 IHQATGVRLRQAPF
+608 IQNATGVRLRQAPF
-622 DTEALRLALQDRRR
+622 DTESLRLALANQR
-636 PKWGTSARGRLAR
+636 PSRARGLLAR
-649 AGVWLAAGVAGLAG
+649 GGVWLAAGMAGLAG
-663 MVAALWPVKSALPLT
+663 VAAALWPLKPALPLT

-684 LYSMR
+684 LYSLR
-689 AIERGRVVAAAGDC
+689 AIERGRLVAAAGDC
-703 IACHTAPGGQANAGG
+703 IACHTAPGGKANAGG

-770 TAYAKLSEADMQ
+770 TAYAKLSDADMQ

-882 NQLASGPR
+882 NQLAIGPR
-890 AWSGDELFQYLRTGY
+890 AWTGDELFQYLRTGY

-925 LPDSDLKAIT
+925 LPDSDVKAIT
-935 TYLLDLPKRQGDG
+935 TYLLDLPKPKG
-948 NAEYAASAASASA
+948 EPAAAPVAPASS
-961 SASAS
+961 SP
-966 ATASPSP
+966 ATSPLSSSSPSSP
-973 SLSSLSPKTQTTI
+973 SSLSP
-986 NTAAAPKT
+986 AAATTT
-994 ASASAS
+994 AT
-1000 ATTPAAATIQSL
+1000 ATATSPAPAAATIHSL

-1045 LAANTNLHADT
+1045 LSANTNLHAAT

-1109 PDPGTTIKRL
+1109 PDPTTTIKRL

>member
-1 MSQDALGSP
+1 MSSDTLASP
-10 LLHLDLPA
+10 HHHAGLPA
-18 DLLHGVA
+18 ALPTDLLHGLA
-25 LRPPA
+25 LRPPS

-43 QQAQWDQARVLSG
+43 QHAQLDQARALAG
-56 VVTVVRHTHFAGV
+56 VVLAVQRTHFVGV
-69 VAVSAVHARQA
+69 VAVSPVHARQA
-80 AMVLAPVWQAS
+80 AMALAPVWQAP

-97 PDDAA
+97 RADAA
-102 DSDEIRYGLR
+102 DSDPIRYGMR
-112 LPPLDTPVGVRA
+112 LPSSEPRAGARA
-124 TVWAL
+124 TAWVL
-129 NGHAGV
+129 NGHASM
-135 WLPACTPGTQ
+135 WLPACSPATQ
-145 AQIRR
+145 AQVRR
-150 ELAALLQQAVETI
+150 ELAALLQQAEDTI
-163 RVTVHAT
+163 RVTV
-170 IDGADSEGGDAAHP
+170 DGTVDGTVSAGQDAVHP

-200 VGRPVCVV
+200 VGRPVCVA
-208 CRSGVA
+208 CQSHAA
-214 EELVLRVPVDDAT
+214 EELVLRVPVTGAT
-227 AGSAGGGADA
+227 TESVA
-237 LNAAAL
+237 LNVVA
-243 NAAVSDAGALNA
+243 SNA
-255 AASNAG
+255 AASDA
-261 ASNAAVSDAGTSNA
+261 APSNASSLSPQPASAADAFVAALLSDAS
-275 DASNAFASDG
+275 
-285 SATNAT
+285 
-291 AFTPQLDSRAAA
+291 
-303 GAASLRSDAPWAVR
+303 WAVR
-317 PSLARLLSQPA
+317 PSLARLLSQPG
-328 QAGASAHATVCGASV
+328 QASASAHATVSGASV
-343 TSPRRA
+343 TSSRRA

-369 SQWHEAALAHGKDP
+369 SQWHENALAQDKDP
-383 IAWRLEQLPEGKGRQ
+383 IAWRLEHLPEGKGRE
-398 LARQVVGRARLNTG
+398 LARQVVDRATSH
-412 AGAGAGAGA
+412 
-421 DANAGAGAGADAN
+421 
-434 AKANAKANAN
+434 
-444 ANADADAAPA
+444 ADAAAA
-454 PSAGLL
+454 PRSGLL

-487 AEVSVRAQTG
+487 AEVSVQPQTG
-497 QVEVTRVVAGHDS
+497 HVDVTRVVAGHDS
-510 QRLQPAQGAPVHAH
+510 QHLQPAQAASMHAE
-524 IEQQTPWLLD
+524 IEQQTPWLLA

-544 AFDDWVSPSF
+544 TFDDWTSPSQQHGTEAAIALRRHAGGE
-554 KDDAADRAV
+554 DLVHRDATGNAL
-563 RPYEGGDG
+563 DG
-571 AMRPRAAGDVADG
+571 V
-584 NVTQGRLAVD
+584 VKQGQLAVD

-608 IHQATGVRLRQAPF
+608 IHNATGVRLRQAPF
-622 DTEALRLALQDRRR
+622 DTESLRLALADQR
-636 PKWGTSARGRLAR
+636 PTRARGLLAR
-649 AGVWLAAGVAGLAG
+649 GWVWLAAGMAGLAG
-663 MVAALWPVKSALPLT
+663 VAAALWPLKPALPLT

-684 LYSMR
+684 LYSLR
-689 AIERGRVVAAAGDC
+689 AIERGRLVAAAGDC
-703 IACHTAPGGQANAGG
+703 IACHTAPGGKANAGG

-770 TAYAKLSEADMQ
+770 TAYAKLSDADMQ

-882 NQLASGPR
+882 NQLAIGPR
-890 AWSGDELFQYLRTGY
+890 AWTGDELFQYLRTGY

-925 LPDSDLKAIT
+925 LPDSDVKAIT
-935 TYLLDLPKRQGDG
+935 TYLLDLPKPKG
-948 NAEYAASAASASA
+948 EPAAAPVAPASS
-961 SASAS
+961 SP
-966 ATASPSP
+966 ATSPLSSSSPSSP
-973 SLSSLSPKTQTTI
+973 SSLSP
-986 NTAAAPKT
+986 AAATTTTTTT
-994 ASASAS
+994 ATSPA
-1000 ATTPAAATIQSL
+1000 PAAATIHSL

-1045 LAANTNLHADT
+1045 LSANTNLHAAT

-1109 PDPGTTIKRL
+1109 PDPTTTIKRL